1 MNYSIIIYI
10 LGHIFNFSAVFMIL
24 PCITAVIYQE
34 PAGLWFLV
42 CGLVLAFVGVLLSKK
57 KPENKK
63 IYAKEGMVIVALSWL
78 FISLIGALPYM
89 LTGSIPSFTN
99 ALFESVS
106 GFSTTGASILNDV
119 ESLPCSVLFWRCF
132 TNWIGGMGVLVFIM
146 ALLPYLGASNMYL
159 MRAESTGPS
168 VGKLVPKVQKTA
180 AWLYAMYMGLTIL
193 QIILL
198 LFGGMPVFDAVC
210 DSLATAGTGG
220 FAVKS
225 DSITGYNTYIQVVIT
240 IFMFLFGI
248 NFKFYFLLIG
258 KKFKDAFKMEEVRW
272 YFIIYIAAVALITL
286 DITKDIGNLA
296 VNLKDAAFQ
305 VSTIITTTGFATA
318 DYCTWPLFSQTLL
331 LMLMFLGACAGS
343 TSGGIKV
350 SRFILYIKMMKKELA
365 FQLHPHSIKKIK
377 MDERT
382 VEHEILR
389 SANGFLL
396 VYLLIGIV
404 SLILVSLDNF
414 DFATSFS
421 AVAACLNDIGPG
433 LGMVGPTGNYAEFS
447 ILSKYVLMFDM
458 LAGRLEMIPM
468 MLLLTPATW
477 RRQ

>member
-1 MNYSIIIYI
+1 M
-10 LGHIFNFSAVFMIL
+10 
-24 PCITAVIYQE
+24 
-34 PAGLWFLV
+34 
-42 CGLVLAFVGVLLSKK
+42 
-57 KPENKK
+57 
-63 IYAKEGMVIVALSWL
+63 
-78 FISLIGALPYM
+78 
-89 LTGSIPSFTN
+89 
-99 ALFESVS
+99 
-106 GFSTTGASILNDV
+106 
-119 ESLPCSVLFWRCF
+119 
-132 TNWIGGMGVLVFIM
+132 
-146 ALLPYLGASNMYL
+146 
-159 MRAESTGPS
+159 
-168 VGKLVPKVQKTA
+168 
-180 AWLYAMYMGLTIL
+180 
-193 QIILL
+193 
-198 LFGGMPVFDAVC
+198 
-210 DSLATAGTGG
+210 
-220 FAVKS
+220 
-225 DSITGYNTYIQVVIT
+225 
-240 IFMFLFGI
+240 
-248 NFKFYFLLIG
+248 
-258 KKFKDAFKMEEVRW
+258 
-272 YFIIYIAAVALITL
+272 ALITL

-331 LMLMFLGACAGS
+331 LMLMFIGACAGS

-365 FQLHPHSIKKIK
+365 FQLHPHSIKKVK

-382 VEHEILR
+382 VEHEVLR

-404 SLILVSLDNF
+404 SLILVSLDDF
-414 DFATSFS
+414 DFVTSFS
-421 AVAACLNDIGPG
+421 SVAACLNDIGPG

>member
-10 LGHIFNFSAVFMIL
+10 LGYIFNFSAIFMVL
-24 PCITAVIYQE
+24 PCIVAVIYQE
-34 PAGLWFLV
+34 PAALWFLV
-42 CGLVLAFVGVLLSKK
+42 CALALALVGLLLSRR

-63 IYAKEGMVIVALSWL
+63 IYAKEGMVIVALSWV
-78 FISLIGALPYM
+78 FISFIGAMPYM
-89 LTGSIPSFTN
+89 LTGSIPSLTN

-119 ESLPCSVLFWRCF
+119 EGLPRSVLFWRCF

-180 AWLYAMYMGLTIL
+180 VWLYAMYMGLTVL
-193 QIILL
+193 EIIFL

-225 DSITGYNTYIQVVIT
+225 DSITSYNTYIQVVVT
-240 IFMFLFGI
+240 VFMFLFGV

-272 YFIIYIAAVALITL
+272 YFIIYIAAVALITF

-296 VNLKDAAFQ
+296 VNLRDAAFQ

-331 LMLMFLGACAGS
+331 LMLMFIGACAGS
-343 TSGGIKV
+343 TSGGMKI
-350 SRFILYIKMMKKELA
+350 SRFIIYVKAVKKELA
-365 FQLHPHSIKKIK
+365 FQIHPHSIKKIK
-377 MDERT
+377 IDGKT

-389 SANGFLL
+389 SANAFLL

-404 SLILVSLDNF
+404 SLILVSLDDF
-414 DFATSFS
+414 DFATTFS
-421 AVAACLNDIGPG
+421 SVAACLNDIGPG

-447 ILSKYVLMFDM
+447 VLSKFVLMFDM

-477 RRQ
+477 RKQ